1 MASSER
7 SGEPETPHLVSHS
20 QSPGTAGTN
29 TMTPGERP
37 SPELI
42 TLDDATRHLVRLA
55 AVIAAGTETSVRDAL
70 VYGSSGVPA
79 PWIEELILQSYLF
92 AGFPRALN
100 AMREWRRIA
109 PAPDPA
115 TLQETREPPK
125 GWIARGQDTCSR
137 VYGAMYDRLRV
148 NIRSLHPLL
157 DDWMI
162 VEGYGKVLSRP
173 GLDLARREL
182 CIIAACAASR
192 QDRQLHSHLHGAL
205 NVGVAPEVITDAIA
219 ALDAVIDG
227 EAVSGARLLWARVKG
242 K

>member
-1 MASSER
+1 
-7 SGEPETPHLVSHS
+7 
-20 QSPGTAGTN
+20 
-29 TMTPGERP
+29 MTPGERP

-42 TLDDATRHLVRLA
+42 TFDDATRHLVRLA
-55 AVIAAGTETSVRDAL
+55 AVIAAGTESTVRDAL
-70 VYGSSGVPA
+70 VHGSSGVPA
-79 PWIEELILQSYLF
+79 TWIEELILQSYLF
-92 AGFPRALN
+92 AGFPRTLN

-115 TLQETREPPK
+115 TLQETREPEA
-125 GWIARGQDTCSR
+125 WSARGQETCHR

-148 NIRSLHPLL
+148 NIRALHPLL
-157 DDWMI
+157 DEWMI

-192 QDRQLHSHLHGAL
+192 QDRQLHSHLRGAL
-205 NVGVAPEVITDAIA
+205 NVGVAPHVITAAID
-219 ALDAVIDG
+219 ALDAVIDA
-227 EAVSGARLLWARVKG
+227 EATSAARLLWARVKG